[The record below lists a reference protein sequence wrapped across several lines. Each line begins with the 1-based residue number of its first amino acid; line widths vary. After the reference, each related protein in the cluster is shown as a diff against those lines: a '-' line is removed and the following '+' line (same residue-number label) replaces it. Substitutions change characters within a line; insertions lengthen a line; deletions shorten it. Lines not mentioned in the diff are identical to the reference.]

1 LNLFGKPERQLVEAN
16 IDPGLEEMMQY
27 AKMER
32 LNARLPPPD
41 QVQKA
46 FTDFFQHRRNT
57 GQPVEDV
64 QAQYAL
70 QALTY
75 LCRQKV
81 AHISETALR
90 SAMTALRVRVRQPSS
105 AHTQLVVAIYDTVRA
120 IRQHKRMLP
129 PGWLLTETI
138 HALCSQRST
147 MLAREYLVNSI
158 KEQSRDQ
165 GKAIDN
171 KHDGPEESRLTT
183 HNMRL
188 GHWVRVLEG
197 FNEEGNAHELHHTL
211 EMMEEHGYEI
221 ESRPAISLIM
231 AEFFSARDDMH
242 SARTWYER
250 AIQCPREPSEN
261 STTTAARDRVQQSLL
276 RLCMRTS
283 QLELGQSIIR
293 DITKSIPSKHQWDLI
308 FEWAAGTGK
317 GVDEVDRMMGVM
329 EKANEQI
336 ADKEQWRLPDIETI
350 NCLVELAISRKDPY
364 MAERFI
370 ALGRKRNI
378 QPDARTLVLQ
388 IDYRLS
394 VEDVDGALVAYK
406 HLQTEDVSDNQDVTT
421 VNRLICS
428 MCASGRQDFDSIMNV
443 AADLSDRRARFEPS
457 TVSALSLLHLSRNEL
472 DDVADLLNTHVHNFS
487 ASERASVRQT
497 FVDHCLNPSTST
509 ASAWDAYTMLKELF
523 DDMNREQRTRLMN
536 EFFRRE
542 RADMAVHVFS
552 HMRTHTRA
560 DAISTVDTYVAC
572 FKGIGSLQD
581 AESLEVVHN
590 QMKLDYSIEPNTHLF
605 NSLIVSFTACNAP
618 RRALTFW
625 NDIVA
630 SREGPTI
637 SSIHLAFRACEVA
650 PWGDQKAQ
658 EIWQRLVR
666 TGIELDSAMWASY
679 AAGLVGNGDVQSTAR
694 VLEEAYAGRV
704 EIDTFM

>member
-1 LNLFGKPERQLVEAN
+1 MEAN
-16 IDPGLEEMMQY
+16 IDPGLEGMMQY

-46 FTDFFQHRRNT
+46 FADFFNHRRNT
-57 GQPVEDV
+57 GQPIEDV

-70 QALTY
+70 QALLY
-75 LCRQKV
+75 LCRQEV
-81 AHISETALR
+81 AHISETALKH
-90 SAMTALRVRVRQPSS
+90 AMKALSVPVRQPSS
-105 AHTQLVVAIYDTVRA
+105 AHTQLIVAIHDTVRA
-120 IRQHKRMLP
+120 FKQRTKEP
-129 PGWLLTETI
+129 PSWLLTETMK
-138 HALCSQRST
+138 ALCSQRSS
-147 MLAREYLVNSI
+147 MLAREYLVNYTE
-158 KEQSRDQ
+158 EQSRDQ
-165 GKAIDN
+165 GKVVDN
-171 KHDGPEESRLTT
+171 KDDGPESRRTT
-183 HNMRL
+183 QNLRQS
-188 GHWVRVLEG
+188 HWLRVLRG
-197 FNEEGNAHELHHTL
+197 LKDEGNAHELHHTL
-211 EMMEEHGYEI
+211 EMMEEHGFEI
-221 ESRPAISLIM
+221 DSHPSVSLIM
-231 AEFFSARDDMH
+231 ADFFSARGDMH
-242 SARTWYER
+242 SARIWYER
-250 AIQCPREPSEN
+250 AIQSPRDPSEKPV
-261 STTTAARDRVQQSLL
+261 TTATRHRVQQSLL

-283 QLELGQSIIR
+283 QLELGQAIIR
-293 DITKSIPSKHQWDLI
+293 DITRSIPSKQQWDLI

-336 ADKEQWRLPDIETI
+336 ADKEQWRLPDIETV

-406 HLQTEDVSDNQDVTT
+406 HLQTEDVSDNQDVAT

-472 DDVADLLNTHVHNFS
+472 DDVSDLLNTHVHNFS

-523 DDMNREQRTRLMN
+523 DDMNREQRTQLMN

-590 QMKLDYSIEPNTHLF
+590 QMKLDYSIEPNTHLY
-605 NSLIVSFTACNAP
+605 NSLILAFTACNAP